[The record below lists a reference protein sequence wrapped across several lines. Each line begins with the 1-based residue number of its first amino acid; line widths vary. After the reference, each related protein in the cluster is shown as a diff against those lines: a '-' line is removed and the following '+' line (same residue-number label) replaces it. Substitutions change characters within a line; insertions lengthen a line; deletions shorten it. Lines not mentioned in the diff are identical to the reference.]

1 MENILFTVDPCC
13 GNLLLVSYKPQIKAI
28 STRGFFPHDDLEKPD
43 QTHFED
49 AFAKIL
55 GKPLFQ
61 AIHYTHKPICIP
73 YITLVAIETEK
84 KLPYL
89 TLLALEPLLKSHIS
103 LM

>member
-13 GNLLLVSYKPQIKAI
+13 GNLLLVSYKPQIKTI

-61 AIHYTHKPICIP
+61 AIHYTHKPLCIP
-73 YITLVAIETEK
+73 YITLVAIETE